1 MAIRGDARS
10 IMNKIQQFRD
20 LSTPH
25 QKVLLF
31 SILTL
36 PVVAIFLHT
45 LGYNKTKSLLSRFL
59 PAETSLHPPQGEEL
73 QAAHN
78 LAGIVHTAA
87 RHNIYQANCLKQ
99 ALLLWFLLGR
109 RSIASE
115 IKIGAQKDANSQFHA
130 HAWVECN
137 GEPLLDDK
145 DTIARFSVFQ
155 ESAK

>member
-1 MAIRGDARS
+1 
-10 IMNKIQQFRD
+10 MNKIRQFRD
-20 LSTPH
+20 FSAPH

-31 SILTL
+31 SILAL
-36 PVVAIFLHT
+36 PVVGIFLQT

-59 PAETSLHPPQGEEL
+59 PANTSLHPPQEDEL
-73 QAAHN
+73 QAAHK

-109 RSIASE
+109 RFIASE
-115 IKIGAQKDANSQFHA
+115 IKIGAQKDKNSKFHA
-130 HAWVECN
+130 HAWVESS
-137 GEPLLDDK
+137 GEPLIDTK
-145 DTIARFSVFQ
+145 DAIARFAVFQ